1 MKIRNYL
8 SASVL
13 ISAALFFAYDIIS
26 DLNAGSDSYSHI
38 IVEIIAC
45 LAITAV
51 LFQELTRVAS
61 LNTLCKMKK

>member
-8 SASVL
+8 SVGVL

-38 IVEIIAC
+38 IVEIIVC

-61 LNTLCKMKK
+61 LKHAVHS

>member
-38 IVEIIAC
+38 IVEII
-45 LAITAV
+45 V
-51 LFQELTRVAS
+51 
-61 LNTLCKMKK
+61 